1 VGHEWHPQIVKE
13 MLRCRAIDVQLNLDS
28 AERMASESPA
38 YEFLYD
44 MYLAQFYGLNHL
56 WMGERYLTSK
66 ASLIERL
73 HAMLA
78 DPVEPTPDILDL
90 GRYIAYRGV
99 VLKSLIDEFESLI
112 YR

>member
-1 VGHEWHPQIVKE
+1 ME
-13 MLRCRAIDVQLNLDS
+13 MLRCRAIDAQCNLDS
-28 AERMASESPA
+28 AERLVSESPA

-44 MYLAQFYGLNHL
+44 MYLVQFYALNAL
-56 WMGERYLTSK
+56 WLGERYLTSK
-66 ASLIERL
+66 ASLIGRL

-99 VLKSLIDEFESLI
+99 VLKALVDEFESLI